1 MKKHWFLLLAGLL
14 LAVAPVFVSNFVVT
28 LLAQA
33 AVLAV
38 FAASYDLLLGYTG
51 IFSFGHALFLGIG
64 AYLAA
69 LLLLGGH
76 SLLLAVPAAVVLG
89 AVLAAVIGIVT
100 LRTKGVY
107 YAMVTLAFAEM
118 FHIYAGMARITGGD
132 NGLTGIPVPS
142 VMATPTGSYYVMVA
156 FAAVCFG
163 AMYFFLE
170 SPPGRVLRAVR
181 DNPTRAAMVGYNV
194 SLYLVAAQ
202 VVAAV
207 FASLAGVFLA
217 LNQGMVY
224 TDVLSS
230 NTTVNALLIVIL
242 GGIGTLYG
250 AALGSLV
257 VVTVGGILANYFT
270 YWPLFLGALYIL
282 FVLLYPQGLMQVNL
296 RRLGAGLSLFPCKAA
311 RPLAGRERPGVIIS
325 EEGEG
330 DRER

>member
-1 MKKHWFLLLAGLL
+1 MKKYWFRILLGLL
-14 LAVAPVFVSNFVVT
+14 LAAAPVFVSNFIVT

-51 IFSFGHALFLGIG
+51 IFSFGHALFLGTG

-69 LLLLGGH
+69 LFLLRGY
-76 SLLLAVPAAVVLG
+76 SLLLAIPAAVVLG
-89 AVLAAVIGIVT
+89 AVLAVVIGAVT

-118 FHIYAGMARITGGD
+118 FHIYAGMAKFTGGD
-132 NGLTGIPVPS
+132 NGLTGLPVPS
-142 VMATPTGSYYVMVA
+142 VMQTPAGSYYVMVV

-170 SPPGRVLRAVR
+170 SPTGRVLRAVR

-242 GGIGTLYG
+242 GGIGTLFG
-250 AALGSLV
+250 AALGSLI
-257 VVTVGGILANYFT
+257 VVTGGGILANYFT

-282 FVLLYPQGLMQVNL
+282 FVLLYPQGLMQVDC
-296 RRLGAGLSLFPCKAA
+296 RRLRTGLSLLLPKPA
-311 RPLAGRERPGVIIS
+311 RTLVGRKRSGVIIS
-325 EEGEG
+325 GEGEG
-330 DRER
+330 DHER

>member
-64 AYLAA
+64 SYLAA

-142 VMATPTGSYYVMVA
+142 VMATPTGSYYVMVV

-194 SLYLVAAQ
+194 PLYLVAAQ

-242 GGIGTLYG
+242 GGIGTLSG

>member
-1 MKKHWFLLLAGLL
+1 MKKRWFLPVAGLL
-14 LAVAPVFVSNFVVT
+14 LAVAPVFLSNFILT

-38 FAASYDLLLGYTG
+38 FAASYDVLLGYTG
-51 IFSFGHALFLGIG
+51 IFSFGHALFLGVG
-64 AYLAA
+64 AYLTA
-69 LLLLGGH
+69 LFLLGGH
-76 SLLLAVPAAVVLG
+76 SLLLAIPAAVV
-89 AVLAAVIGIVT
+89 AAAALAAVIGAVT

-142 VMATPTGSYYVMVA
+142 VMATPAGSYYVMLV
-156 FAAVCFG
+156 FAIVCFG

-181 DNPTRAAMVGYNV
+181 DNATRAAMVGYNV
-194 SLYLVAAQ
+194 PLYLVAAQ
-202 VVAAV
+202 VAAAV

-230 NTTVNALLIVIL
+230 NTTVNALLMVIL
-242 GGIGTLYG
+242 GGIGTLFG
-250 AALGSLV
+250 AAIGALMV
-257 VVTVGGILANYFT
+257 VVLGGILANYFT
-270 YWPLFLGALYIL
+270 YWPLFLGAFYIL
-282 FVLLYPQGLMQVNL
+282 FVLLYPQGLMQVNV
-296 RRLGAGLSLFPCKAA
+296 RRLANGLSLFSSRWA
-311 RPLAGRERPGVIIS
+311 RPSGGRKRPGVIIP
-325 EEGEG
+325 GGGQG
-330 DRER
+330 DHER